1 MLKHKIGLIVAA
13 LLVTGL
19 AAADSFK
26 VEWNLTGAENVKLDQ
41 FQHTFK
47 ADGMTCE
54 VGRAVKVYSSTDGSG
69 LVESRSVTCKRGK
82 QVTVRAEIRCDR
94 KQVTAFLDAG
104 SFQVEC
110 NTK

>member
-1 MLKHKIGLIVAA
+1 MLFHKIGLIVAS
-13 LLVTGL
+13 LLVASV

-41 FQHTFK
+41 FSHSFK

-69 LVESRSVTCKRGK
+69 LVESRLVTCKRGK
-82 QVTVRAEIRCDR
+82 TVTVKQEIRCDR
-94 KQVTAFLDAG
+94 KQVNNFLDAG